1 MFNKKK
7 NLLFNLIKKFLN
19 IVLIMS
25 SFGFGISEIIN
36 VVSVFNKNHTN
47 STSVSDRTG
56 KCMVNSNGYLLIV
69 Q

>member
-1 MFNKKK
+1 
-7 NLLFNLIKKFLN
+7 
-19 IVLIMS
+19 MS